1 MGGKVM
7 MKRKLSS
14 LTFIFAIL
22 LSIFPVMSSAQ
33 AAVDENRAFEDLTRC
48 ISTKKVLD
56 VYYLIDQSGSLKQTD
71 KNDDRADILA
81 SSLSALGDFDSD
93 VTVNYAVTFFG
104 DKAYKWASWSQV
116 DEATIDGKAAALRA
130 EIRKPSRKS
139 DFNTNWLVGLE
150 QAKNDLAAQA
160 SQSKG
165 CQALIWLTD
174 GGIFIQKDGSREIS
188 EDKTSAAVA
197 RLCSE
202 IVPAMRKS
210 QVSIFGVLLKNN
222 AQIDALDNEDRVNTL
237 DGMSH
242 MFPIVEGEFEGTYEN
257 IPEDSRTCGV
267 TPVPANQPQGKVL
280 IAKDPV
286 SLALQFLVLTAAT
299 QGGIEATLPPGNPT
313 NFKIDKGVRKFE
325 LVSTTQSFLLTG
337 PSGQSYTGS
346 APGVEVSQSGVMT
359 TIDVQVGPQDYGQW
373 KFKFD
378 TGAQNKL
385 FLFSGLDVRVNRS
398 GFVAG
403 ENGTLSGNII
413 TKSNVQ
419 PVDISA
425 YKKADLKIEI
435 VKSDGTINDLAKITP
450 TNGGNFKLSDFK
462 PLPGQTSLELRL
474 TMPLETT
481 GGTKLKPISVT
492 QVINIPDRSHY
503 PTLSEVPITFSDLKD
518 VNKGSGEIKI
528 VGPSIGGG
536 KVCFKNELNN
546 GVTTTLDQS
555 RKERSFTY
563 RIVDLPA
570 DGCISVGEGEN
581 KTLTIEASTSIAD
594 EAGVEA
600 LLPMASYSDTE
611 PDGLI
616 NDEVP
621 MELTTSLEKAWEW
634 LIKLLLYF
642 LGIALP
648 WVFSYVINRSTTKIA
663 FGPKVQ
669 RATIPVSI
677 HSTKGVTAPDGSSI
691 QVRAEDFK
699 FIPEQDDTN
708 LFVDPLGQMRA
719 KVSFNILRAPW
730 FEVAANPGF
739 RLITMIPAV
748 ATLKKRFATGQI
760 APMKGNIENF
770 WALQVSDADLINP
783 NYSTAVPATLLI
795 YKRNKLSQPNQHID
809 VVNRA
814 AQTPGIWSQYSAL
827 PKTVEALKVKAD
839 KEGKGSKKKTTL
851 VMPVEPK
858 VEGSIP
864 PPPPGMAP
872 PPPPPPNLG

>member
-1 MGGKVM
+1 M
-7 MKRKLSS
+7 MKRKFSIYS
-14 LTFIFAIL
+14 IL
-22 LSIFPVMSSAQ
+22 LAFLLSFFTGLSTAQ
-33 AAVDENRAFEDLTRC
+33 AAADENRAFEDLTRC

-93 VTVNYAVTFFG
+93 ITVNYAVTFFG

-116 DEATIDGKAAALRA
+116 NESTIDGKATALRN
-130 EIRKPSRKS
+130 ELRKPSREN

-160 SQSKG
+160 SQSQG
-165 CQALIWLTD
+165 CQALIWFTD
-174 GGIFIQKDGSREIS
+174 GGIFIQEDGSREFS
-188 EDKTSAAVA
+188 TDKTNAAVA
-197 RLCSE
+197 KLCNDL
-202 IVPAMRKS
+202 VPSLRRS
-210 QVSIFGVLLKNN
+210 NVSVFGVLLKNDK
-222 AQIDALDNEDRVNTL
+222 QIDELENDQRRITL

-242 MFPIVEGEFEGTYEN
+242 LFPIVEGKFDGTYEN
-257 IPEDSRTCGV
+257 LSEDGRTCGTV
-267 TPVPANQPQGKVL
+267 PVPANQPQGKVL

-286 SLALQFLVLTAAT
+286 SLALQFLVLTAAS
-299 QGGIEATLPPGNPT
+299 QGGIESNLPPGNPT

-325 LVSTTQSFLLTG
+325 LVSTSKSFLLTG
-337 PSGQSYTGS
+337 PAGQSYTGS

-359 TIDVQVGPQDYGQW
+359 TIDVQVGSKEIGQW

-378 TGAQNKL
+378 EGAQNKL

-413 TKSNVQ
+413 TKSKVQ

-435 VKSDGTINDLAKITP
+435 VKSDGSIDGLANITP

-462 PLPGQTSLELRL
+462 PLQGQTSLELRL
-474 TMPLETT
+474 TMPLETL

-503 PTLSEVPITFSDLKD
+503 PTLSEVPITFSALKD

-536 KVCFKNELNN
+536 KVCFKNKLNH
-546 GVTTTLDQS
+546 GVTTTVDQS

-570 DGCISVGEGEN
+570 DGCITVGEGEEQ
-581 KTLTIEASTSIAD
+581 TLSIEASTSIAD

-600 LLPMASYSDTE
+600 LLPMASYSDSE

-616 NDEVP
+616 NDDVP

-648 WVFSYVINRSTTKIA
+648 WVFSYLINRSTTKIA

-708 LFVDPLGQMRA
+708 LFKDPLGEMRA

-739 RLITMIPAV
+739 RFITMLPSSSI
-748 ATLKKRFATGQI
+748 LKKRFATGQI

-783 NYSTAVPATLLI
+783 SYSTAVPATLLI
-795 YKRNKLSQPNQHID
+795 YKRNKLSQPNQHVD

-814 AQTPGIWSQYSAL
+814 TQTPGIWSQYSAL
-827 PKTVEALKVKAD
+827 PKSVEALKVKAK
-839 KEGKGSKKKTTL
+839 KEVKGSKKM
-851 VMPVEPK
+851 VPPVLDGEPK

-864 PPPPGMAP
+864 PPPPGIAP